1 MEYGRG
7 KYLYKLI
14 DGWAKYPKEW
24 SLIDVSGLY
33 IDNQDKVYVINRGT
47 KPVLVFDREGKILAS
62 WGEGFF
68 KRVHGCYIS
77 PAGCIYCAD
86 DSNHTVSKFNQEGE
100 LLQVLGKK
108 DQPSDT
114 GYTRKS
120 TLSESLSTI
129 KRGGPPFN
137 RPTGIA
143 MSSKGEIYI
152 SDGYGNA
159 RVHKFTPEGVL
170 LLSWGE
176 PGSAPGQFRL
186 PHSIWVDK
194 NDHVWVADRENN
206 RLQIFNAQGEFIDQW
221 TDLSRPTD
229 IYIDNEDTVY
239 ISEVIGRI
247 SIFSINGKLLAR
259 WGNKEEKDKNALFLA
274 PHAIAIDSHGD
285 LYVGEVSMTHTGIDR
300 GSKTVQKFKRKALF

>member
-1 MEYGRG
+1 MEYGTG

-14 DGWAKYPKEW
+14 DGWAPKEL
-24 SLIDVSGLY
+24 SSIDVSGLC
-33 IDNQDKVYVINRGT
+33 IDQQDKVYVLNRGT
-47 KPVLVFDREGKILAS
+47 HSVLVFDREGNILAS
-62 WGEGFF
+62 WGEGIF
-68 KRVHGCYIS
+68 KRVHGCCIG

-86 DSNHTVSKFNQEGE
+86 DGNQTVSKFNQEGE

-114 GYTRKS
+114 GYRKKS

-129 KRGGPPFN
+129 KQGGPPFN

-143 MSSKGEIYI
+143 LSSKGEIYI

-170 LLSWGE
+170 LFSWGE

-194 NDHVWVADRENN
+194 NDRVWVIDRENN
-206 RLQIFNAQGEFIDQW
+206 RLQIFNAQGKFIDQW
-221 TDLSRPTD
+221 TDLNRPTD
-229 IYIDNEDTVY
+229 IYIDNEETVY
-239 ISEVIGRI
+239 ISELIGRV
-247 SIFSINGKLLAR
+247 SIFSIDGKLLAR
-259 WGNKEEKDKNALFLA
+259 WGSEGEKDKNALFLA
-274 PHAIAIDSHGD
+274 PHAITVDSHGD
-285 LYVGEVSMTHTGIDR
+285 LYIGEVSMTQTGIDR
-300 GSKTVQKFKRKALF
+300 GSKTVQKFEKKALF